1 MIILLNL
8 PTYMNGLLRM
18 RDIFSEGGSGTIK
31 FDMNTSTDHLW
42 QYVAYTIKPPRTPAS
57 GARATLVSFSNHY
70 TTPRHVIYYFP
81 LTFVV

>member
-42 QYVAYTIKPPRTPAS
+42 QYVAYTIKPPRTRPPPAHELRS
-57 GARATLVSFSNHY
+57 YHSL
-70 TTPRHVIYYFP
+70 IIIP
-81 LTFVV
+81 LPAMSYITFL